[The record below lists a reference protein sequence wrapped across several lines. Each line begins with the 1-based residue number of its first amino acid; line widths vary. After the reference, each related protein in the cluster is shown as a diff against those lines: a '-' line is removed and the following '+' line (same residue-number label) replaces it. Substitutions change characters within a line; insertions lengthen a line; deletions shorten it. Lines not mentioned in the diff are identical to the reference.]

1 MQTEPISK
9 ITNKKKDKAL
19 QYQNGCWQYPQSP
32 RINLPNLSAQA
43 QKFEI
48 SMKKSFIGRP

>member
-19 QYQNGCWQYPQSP
+19 DSNKYYFLRQNFDQLNSV
-32 RINLPNLSAQA
+32 R
-43 QKFEI
+43 
-48 SMKKSFIGRP
+48 